1 MNKDIDKIIKR
12 LIKISQSIIDEFA
25 VLSDLSYR
33 DRENTSQFND
43 HIEYIKSYLNSEA
56 VKKH

>member
-25 VLSDLSYR
+25 VLSDLSYH

-43 HIEYIKSYLNSEA
+43 HIESK
-56 VKKH
+56 

>member
-43 HIEYIKSYLNSEA
+43 HIEDIKNYLNS
-56 VKKH
+56 